1 MNKLGLLVLLAI
13 LFFLGKFAWNYVEEG
28 FAKMRGYDRQ
38 IQQEATDYQKR
49 RDNDTD
55 NALGHYK

>member
-13 LFFLGKFAWNYVEEG
+13 LFFLGKYAWGYVEEG
-28 FAKMRGYDRQ
+28 FAKMHGYDRQ

-49 RDNDTD
+49 RDAETD
-55 NALGHYK
+55 NALGNYK